1 MENVMQDVNFI
12 KNIDNLGRIV
22 IPMDVRRK
30 LNINTGDVLSITCN
44 DKKIE
49 LMKYSSLEKNSKVI
63 DILNLFVEHLQLRII
78 LLSKEEVIYSN
89 IVPAGVKLDNQVR
102 LLIKNASVFNN
113 SLNEFI
119 FGEHKVKGIYN
130 MLPIIDREGIQ
141 GSLIIFSEENTNYYT
156 YCELLS
162 KLVMLELN
170 IT

>member
-1 MENVMQDVNFI
+1 MQDVNFI

-49 LMKYSSLEKNSKVI
+49 LTKYSSLEKNTKVL
-63 DILNLFVEHLQLRII
+63 DILKLFVEHLNLRII
-78 LLSKEEVIYSN
+78 LLSKEEVIFSN
-89 IVPAGVKLDNQVR
+89 IIPSGVKLDNNVR
-102 LLIKNASVFNN
+102 LLVKNASLFNN
-113 SLNEFI
+113 ALNELV
-119 FGEHKVKGIYN
+119 FGEHKVKGLYN

-141 GSLIIFSEENTNYYT
+141 GSLIVFSEESTNTYV
-156 YCELLS
+156 YCEILS
-162 KLVMLELN
+162 KLIMLELN